1 MSREV
6 LAVLTPVYELATYSP
21 PELRGLFADWMG
33 AIEAEIVSFVND
45 RGVADPDEIA
55 AKFRLQ
61 RESAVSILTRLSGE
75 RKIGAKAPAPSEKTP
90 GPT

>member
-6 LAVLTPVYELATYSP
+6 LAALTPVYELATYSP
-21 PELRGLFADWMG
+21 PEIRGLFTDWMG
-33 AIEAEIVSFVND
+33 EIEREIAAFVKS

-61 RESAVSILTRLSGE
+61 RESVVSILGRLAAKSGTC
-75 RKIGAKAPAPSEKTP
+75 PPPP
-90 GPT
+90 GDLPGSL

>member
-6 LAVLTPVYELATYSP
+6 LAALTPVYELATYSP
-21 PELRGLFADWMG
+21 PEIRGLFTDWMG
-33 AIEAEIVSFVND
+33 EIEREIAAFVKS

-61 RESAVSILTRLSGE
+61 RESVVSILGKLAVKSGN
-75 RKIGAKAPAPSEKTP
+75 GSQPP
-90 GPT
+90 GDLPGRG